1 MAGRTIHKLIKALTD
16 VEQFETIDTS
26 TSTKEWL
33 LRCRETLVNMVR
45 TVNVRD
51 SVTITMDTVSDMAYA
66 WQCITDFI
74 GEMQGR
80 VKRDP
85 GVVVLL
91 RAVFLKLTSVLD
103 SPLVRILQ
111 ADSPDTV
118 SVAEYYSSEM
128 VAFVR
133 KVLEIV
139 PITVFGI
146 LNHIISLQTKMQ
158 VCPPRPLHVPRSL
171 L

>member
-91 RAVFLKLTSVLD
+91 RAVFAVAMATRCKYE
-103 SPLVRILQ
+103 VRWS
-111 ADSPDTV
+111 ARR
-118 SVAEYYSSEM
+118 
-128 VAFVR
+128 VR
-133 KVLEIV
+133 
-139 PITVFGI
+139 GGRARR
-146 LNHIISLQTKMQ
+146 
-158 VCPPRPLHVPRSL
+158 CARARRPRARARGRERPSCGGV
-171 L
+171 